1 MSLPSYQ
8 EHISFGRYAQLS
20 AVENRSLEV
29 CMATRACWSMSK
41 QSQQRC
47 GWQFCLVGCA
57 LPFQLGHF
65 VHKNVVNQRTGPL
78 GELVSGVSKV
88 PNFRCLWDVGFSG
101 DGAWCQAFA
110 PISHGCWPEGSSSTE
125 SSYPGRNPGNT
136 LLVLS
141 WCCCCCWL
149 WQVSVQE

>member
-78 GELVSGVSKV
+78 GDWASWRVGSARYPTSVVSGT
-88 PNFRCLWDVGFSG
+88 SG
-101 DGAWCQAFA
+101 SQEMELGDRRLLRSVMAAGLKDLPALKARTLAEILAALCWC
-110 PISHGCWPEGSSSTE
+110 
-125 SSYPGRNPGNT
+125 
-136 LLVLS
+136 
-141 WCCCCCWL
+141 
-149 WQVSVQE
+149 

>member
-1 MSLPSYQ
+1 MYGHKGLLEHEQTVTTTMWVAVLPRWMRSP
-8 EHISFGRYAQLS
+8 LS
-20 AVENRSLEV
+20 AWAFRAQKRREPEDW
-29 CMATRACWSMSK
+29 ATGR
-41 QSQQRC
+41 
-47 GWQFCLVGCA
+47 
-57 LPFQLGHF
+57 
-65 VHKNVVNQRTGPL
+65 L
-78 GELVSGVSKV
+78 GELASGVSKV
-88 PNFRCLWDVGFSG
+88 PNFCCLWDVGFSG

-125 SSYPGRNPGNT
+125 SSYPGRDPGST